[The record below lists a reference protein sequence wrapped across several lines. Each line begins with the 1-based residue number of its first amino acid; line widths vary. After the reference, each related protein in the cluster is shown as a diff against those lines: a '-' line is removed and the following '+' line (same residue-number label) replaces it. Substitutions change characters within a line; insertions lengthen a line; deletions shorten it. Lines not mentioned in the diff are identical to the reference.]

1 MRRQRRWQQVNVKY
15 VQGSPC
21 ARVAGRINNKGF
33 WWKKRGE
40 AEEGERKKKR
50 GGKGILWGSCLYA
63 GLFLSRSGPHSP
75 FALSHSLARI
85 FRLLDPFPVVPRSAL
100 PAPSMAIKILSATL
114 LKNYRASPL
123 HPRPRRAPRENLSR
137 SRQLSTNAFLPSSSS
152 RHIASLSLLVCLG
165 LSALRPRRTTVSTIR
180 LLFGV
185 YSLLGSLFPLVA
197 CVYPVL
203 SPFVRLVLIHTALV
217 EPSLSLSSLIL
228 PIAFVLSFL

>member
-137 SRQLSTNAFLPSSSS
+137 SRQLSTNAPRFSLPLHLAISPLYLFWFVWVSPLSVLVAPPYPPFDSSSGFTLCS
-152 RHIASLSLLVCLG
+152 VPCSLL
-165 LSALRPRRTTVSTIR
+165 
-180 LLFGV
+180 
-185 YSLLGSLFPLVA
+185 
-197 CVYPVL
+197 
-203 SPFVRLVLIHTALV
+203 
-217 EPSLSLSSLIL
+217 
-228 PIAFVLSFL
+228 